1 METSPARPLSHIPL
15 FAPLEGPE
23 QEALL
28 ASMAR
33 QVCKAGETIFWV
45 GDEGDALYVVE
56 AGRVTITAPDE
67 RGDHIT
73 LDTLGPGGVFGEISL
88 FDGGRRTAS
97 VRAVTDTTLL
107 ALRRDVFHAFLRQR
121 PEVAIAILHIMGAR
135 QRASTAAIR
144 GLKNPNAVM
153 AEATTVWQRVSD
165 VVATIAA
172 SQAFTLTHI
181 TWFGTWITM
190 NVLAAIGL
198 LPRVLGFDPY
208 PFGLLTLIVSLE
220 AIFLSI
226 FVLVSQNR
234 QSERDRIRTD
244 LDYQVNV
251 KAHLEIMGIVEQLA
265 RIETAVAKSAAHAGA
280 AVQPAAAESSIGDP
294 RSARQD

>member
-1 METSPARPLSHIPL
+1 MTAAAGRSLSHIPL
-15 FAPLEGPE
+15 FARLGAAE

-28 ASMAR
+28 GSMKH
-33 QVCKAGETIFWV
+33 QVVAANDVVCWI
-45 GDEGDALYVVE
+45 GDEGDTMFVVE
-56 AGRVTITAPDE
+56 SGHVAITAPDE

-88 FDGGRRTAS
+88 LDGGPRTAT
-97 VRAVTDTTLL
+97 VRAATAVSLL
-107 ALRRDVFHAFLRQR
+107 ALERGAFHTFLRQR
-121 PEVAIAILHIMGAR
+121 PDVAIDILQIMGAR
-135 QRASTAAIR
+135 QRVSTAAIR
-144 GLKNPNAVM
+144 GVKNPNAVM
-153 AEATTVWQRVSD
+153 AEKATVWQRVSD
-165 VVATIAA
+165 TIATVAA

-181 TWFGTWITM
+181 GWFGSWILM
-190 NVLAAIGL
+190 NVLAAAGW
-198 LPRVLGFDPY
+198 LPQLLGFDPY

-251 KAHLEIMGIVEQLA
+251 KAHLEIIGIVDRLK
-265 RIETAVAKSAAHAGA
+265 RIEA
-280 AVQPAAAESSIGDP
+280 AVVK
-294 RSARQD
+294 QDVSGGSR